1 MRLGISSYTYVWAV
15 GVPGYPQP
23 QSPLTVLDLLAKA
36 TELGVSVLQ
45 IADNLPLDRLP
56 ARELDRLAAQAA
68 ERRITIEAGTC
79 GIRPPQLRTY
89 LDIAVRLRS
98 PILRVVIDTTDF
110 HPSPDEVVGLLG
122 EVLPEF
128 ERAGVCLAVENHDR
142 FPAAT
147 LATIVERC
155 DSDHLGIVLDTA
167 NSLGCGED
175 VHTVLRSLGLWVV
188 NLHVKDFS
196 ARRMDHR
203 KGFII
208 EGCPAGQGLVDIPRL
223 LDELRGLAR
232 DPNVILEL
240 WPPPEASIEA
250 SIAKEETWTRQSIDY
265 LRQFV
270 TQ

>member
-23 QSPLTVLDLLAKA
+23 RQPLTALELLAKT

-45 IADNLPLDRLP
+45 IADNLPLDQLP
-56 ARELDRLAAQAA
+56 AGVLDRLAGQAD
-68 ERRITIEAGTC
+68 ERGITIEAGTC
-79 GIRPPQLRTY
+79 GIQPQHLRIY
-89 LDIAVRLRS
+89 LDIAVKLRS
-98 PILRVVIDTTDF
+98 PLLRVVIDTADS
-110 HPSPDEVVGLLG
+110 HPSPDEVVSLLR

-147 LATIVERC
+147 LAIIVERC

-175 VHTVLRSLGLWVV
+175 VHTVLQSLGPWVV

-240 WPPPEASIEA
+240 WPPPEASSEA
-250 SIAKEETWTRQSIDY
+250 SIAKEEAWTRQSVRS
-265 LRQFV
+265 LRRWILD
-270 TQ
+270 